1 MRMTGHLTAIASV
14 AWSLAGLAP
23 AALGQAVENPVKFD
37 VSPAFRS
44 IQPPARPQGAFFRE
58 HVVKKIPLPPERLAG
73 LADTVLQKKAT
84 TRLSIGP
91 VKPFPGI
98 GRENFSITSDP
109 PDTNGSVSKTH
120 YVQWVNTGLA
130 VFEKATG
137 NRVLG
142 PIPGN

>member
-1 MRMTGHLTAIASV
+1 MRTIGRLTAIASV
-14 AWSLAGLAP
+14 GWSVFGLAP
-23 AALGQAVENPVKFD
+23 AALGQAVENAVKFD
-37 VSPAFRS
+37 VSPPFSS

-58 HVVKKIPLPPERLAG
+58 HAVKKIPLPPQKLAA
-73 LADTVLQKKAT
+73 LADTVLQTKAT

-91 VKPFPGI
+91 IKSFQGI

-130 VFEKATG
+130 IFDKTTG
-137 NRVLG
+137 HSVLG